1 MGLHDFQF
9 GENREEKIDKF
20 LDNLAWHFHTKQA
33 IDYTARATEK
43 LVVKLNELNETVR
56 EASVSSG
63 NLTKAL
69 NHLTFWGIIIAGV
82 GVLVAFG
89 NFIFEV
95 FKYFY
100 GGN

>member
-1 MGLHDFQF
+1 MSDFKF

-20 LDNLAWHFHTKQA
+20 LDILAWHFHTKEA

-43 LVVKLNELNETVR
+43 LVAKLNELNETVR
-56 EASVSSG
+56 EASASSK
-63 NLTKAL
+63 NLTEAL
-69 NHLTFWGIIIAGV
+69 NHLTFWGIIIAGA

-89 NFIFEV
+89 ALIFEI